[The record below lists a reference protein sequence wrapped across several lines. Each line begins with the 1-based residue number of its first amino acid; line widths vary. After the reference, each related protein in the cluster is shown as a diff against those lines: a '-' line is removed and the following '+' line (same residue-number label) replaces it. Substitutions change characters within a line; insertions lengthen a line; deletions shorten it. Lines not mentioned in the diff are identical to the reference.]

1 MAVLFLFVF
10 LCKAWRQRKQVSKY
24 SLCCFCVFHIFIRT
38 CEMGFENLFYPE
50 KSLTKERKREL
61 AEFCRNLKLH
71 FKNYSLLDL
80 AFHHRSYSNENSAYR
95 RYNNE
100 RLEFLGD
107 SVLGLATAAFLYN
120 DMAQNKEGDLAKIKA
135 NVVSEQS
142 LAPIAVE
149 KMHIDKYLVLGKGE
163 EHSGGRT
170 KKAILAD
177 AVEAVIGAL
186 YVDSGYESAEKLVLE
201 LIIPEIRKV
210 QSDHGSKDYKT
221 LLQEFFQK
229 KTNACP
235 SYSLVK
241 TTGPDHDRIFYVSV
255 KLGDSV
261 YGPASGKNKKS
272 AEQAAAGIACK
283 ALGIE

>member
-1 MAVLFLFVF
+1 MADMKIKELEQTIGYTFHDQQML
-10 LCKAWRQRKQVSKY
+10 LTAMCHSSYANEHRQKQM
-24 SLCCFCVFHIFIRT
+24 H
-38 CEMGFENLFYPE
+38 
-50 KSLTKERKREL
+50 
-61 AEFCRNLKLH
+61 
-71 FKNYSLLDL
+71 D
-80 AFHHRSYSNENSAYR
+80 
-95 RYNNE
+95 NE

-107 SVLGLATAAFLYN
+107 AVLEIASSDFLFHQYPQMPEGKLTKLRASIVCEPTLALCAREIHL
-120 DMAQNKEGDLAKIKA
+120 
-135 NVVSEQS
+135 EQH
-142 LAPIAVE
+142 L
-149 KMHIDKYLVLGKGE
+149 LLGKGE
-163 EHSGGRT
+163 ELSGGRT

-186 YVDSGYESAEKLVLE
+186 YIDSGYESAERLVLE

-221 LLQEFFQK
+221 LLQEFYQK

-235 SYSLVK
+235 SYSLVR

-255 KLGDSV
+255 KLGDVV

-272 AEQAAAGIACK
+272 AEQAAAGVACK

>member
-1 MAVLFLFVF
+1 MML
-10 LCKAWRQRKQVSKY
+10 K
-24 SLCCFCVFHIFIRT
+24 
-38 CEMGFENLFYPE
+38 NLFYPE
-50 KSLTKERKREL
+50 KSLTKERRKEL
-61 AEFCRNLKLH
+61 DEFCRNLKLH
-71 FKNYSLLDL
+71 FKDYSLLDL
-80 AFHHRSYSNENSAYR
+80 AFHHRSYSNENSSYK

-120 DMAQNKEGDLAKIKA
+120 DMSQNKEGDLAKIKS

-149 KMHIDKYLVLGKGE
+149 KMHIDRYLVLGKGE
-163 EHSGGRT
+163 ELSGGRK

-186 YVDSGYESAEKLVLE
+186 YIDSGYESAEKLVLE
-201 LIIPEIRKV
+201 IIIPEIRKV
-210 QSDHGSKDYKT
+210 QNDHGSKDYKT
-221 LLQEFFQK
+221 LLQEFYQK
-229 KTNACP
+229 KTSLCP

-241 TTGPDHDRIFYVSV
+241 TTGPDHDRVFYVSV
-255 KLGDSV
+255 KLGNSV

-272 AEQAAAGIACK
+272 AEQAAAAVACE